1 MAKKRNKLVKKHKKN
16 NFSFGSS
23 YFLLFTVF
31 IFILVLGFL
40 KYNNFDYSKKYKLNK
55 DTSKIS
61 AKSAELITY
70 PSETPRP
77 SETPV
82 PLTGYCLKVPILM
95 YHHIQPQSNAK
106 QLKQTALSV
115 DNEIF
120 DSQMQYLSQNGYT
133 SLFVN
138 ELINALINNQSLP
151 EKSIVITMDDGYEDN
166 FVYALPILKKYNLK
180 ANIMLSSGLMN
191 NSNMLSWDE
200 VNLLKATGLIYFT
213 NHTWSHHSV
222 IRGSQDKISME
233 IDVAKKQIEE
243 NTGQTVNIFTYPYR
257 EHNKTAENTLI
268 EKGYVG
274 AFTEIPG
281 FYQCDSFRMT
291 LHRTRIGNSSLSS
304 YGL

>member
-1 MAKKRNKLVKKHKKN
+1 MAKKRKKLVKKHKKN

-55 DTSKIS
+55 DISKIS
-61 AKSAELITY
+61 TKSAELTT
-70 PSETPRP
+70 SQAEKSKP

-82 PLTGYCLKVPILM
+82 PLIGYCLKVPVLM
-95 YHHIQPQSNAK
+95 YHHIQPQANAK
-106 QLKQTALSV
+106 ELKQTALSV
-115 DNEIF
+115 DSKMF
-120 DSQMQYLSQNGYT
+120 DSQMQYLSQNGFT
-133 SLFVN
+133 SIFAN
-138 ELINALINNQSLP
+138 ELINALISRQSLP
-151 EKSIVITMDDGYEDN
+151 EKSVVITIDDGYEDN
-166 FVYALPILKKYNLK
+166 FVYALPILEKYNLK
-180 ANIMLSSGLMN
+180 ANITLSSGLMN

-200 VNLLKATGLIYFT
+200 VNLLKATGLIYFI

-222 IRGSQDKISME
+222 IRGSQGKISME
-233 IDVAKKQIEE
+233 IDLAKKQIEE
-243 NTGQTVNIFTYPYR
+243 NTGQTVNVFTYPYG
-257 EHNKTAENTLI
+257 EHNITAENTLR
-268 EKGYVG
+268 EKGYIG

-291 LHRTRIGNSSLSS
+291 LHRTRIGNSSLFF